1 MAILD
6 RYKPT
11 ATIRH
16 PSWRIYR
23 ALEEIKASNAVS
35 EHIKDELSL
44 ELFGLKT
51 DAKVYYPYRNLD
63 DVTLELVAA
72 LTHADYED
80 TDFFMDQCLSLFLD
94 VKARQL
100 LECSLMDDMMPAD
113 IGRDLGMPTSVVQSY
128 KTIFFD
134 ISVWRNDAD
143 KIYYIRRGT
152 VGDDST
158 YKNMALDKGIDYMKV
173 RKFNMPAKIHLEK
186 SLGTVFGKAYQKTID
201 FMDSDAGEDQK
212 VAQDWTKQ
220 LVNLYRELKSASR
233 AEGGIRELTIALQ
246 TNPAPSKSM
255 DDLDDDDL

>member
-6 RYKPT
+6 RYKPS
-11 ATIRH
+11 AVIRH

-23 ALEEIKASNAVS
+23 ALEVIKADDAVPDNVK
-35 EHIKDELSL
+35 EELSL
-44 ELFGLKT
+44 ELFGLKP
-51 DAKVYYPYRNLD
+51 DAEVYYPYKNLD
-63 DVTLELVAA
+63 DVTLELIAA
-72 LTHADYED
+72 FTHEDYED
-80 TDFFMDQCLSLFLD
+80 KVFFMDQCLSLFLD

-100 LECSLMDDMMPAD
+100 LECSLIEDLMPAD

-143 KIYYIRRGT
+143 KLYYIRKGT

-158 YKNMALDKGIDYMKV
+158 FKNIALENGLDYLKV
-173 RKFNMPAKIHLEK
+173 RKFNMPAKLHLER
-186 SLGTVFGKAYQKTID
+186 SLGTVFGKAYLKTIN
-201 FMDSDAGEDQK
+201 FLDSDAGEDQK

-220 LVNLYRELKSASR
+220 LIGLYRELKSASR

-246 TNPAPSKSM
+246 TNPAPTKSL
-255 DDLDDDDL
+255 DDLEDGDL

>member
-72 LTHADYED
+72 LTHEDYED

-100 LECSLMDDMMPAD
+100 LECSLMTDMMPAD

-143 KIYYIRRGT
+143 KLYYIRRGT

-255 DDLDDDDL
+255 DDLEDDDL